1 MQEKAIAI
9 IHGGK
14 ETMLNIA
21 KKPIETDVLIVGGGI
36 GGLMAAIS
44 AAEQGADVLVA
55 EKANTKR
62 SGSGATGNDHFAC
75 YIPEYHGDDMGP
87 IVKEMH
93 NSLVGGYHD
102 NPHTVK
108 FLEHSA
114 ESVKAWDRWGIG
126 MRPHGQWEFMGHA
139 FPGRPR
145 VWLKYAGFNQKEVL
159 TKQSRKKKVRIENH
173 LPITELITRDGE
185 VVGAIGIDIRKEK
198 PVLKV
203 IRAKSVIQA
212 AGCTNRL
219 YPPAASP
226 GMLFNTAFC
235 PANAGAG
242 LASAYRAGA
251 KLVNMEFPNRHA
263 GPKYLARCGKA
274 SWIGVY
280 KDPGGEPIGPFVK
293 KPTRE
298 LGDITSDV
306 WNSVF
311 TDYHTSGRG
320 PAYIDCS
327 QTAKKDIDYMLW
339 GMENEGLT
347 ALLNYMNDEGID
359 VRKHMVEF
367 MQYEPHLIGR
377 GIDIDLN
384 GASSIPGLYAA
395 GDLVGNFRA
404 DIAGAAVFGRIAGVA
419 AAERSR
425 KMKGFH
431 KAEKSPQVGERA
443 DLYSQMLEDGDGP
456 DWREA
461 NLALQQIMKDYAGV
475 QVRSET
481 LLKAGLKYLGDLRK
495 KTLATLKAHN
505 SHSLMRCLEVVDLLD
520 CGETIF
526 HTSLERKETRA
537 MHIRKD
543 FPFTNPLLADKFL
556 TIRLKKGKPDLKWRN
571 RK

>member
-1 MQEKAIAI
+1 
-9 IHGGK
+9 
-14 ETMLNIA
+14 MLNID
-21 KKPIETDVLIVGGGI
+21 KEPIETDVLVVGGGI

-44 AAEQGADVLVA
+44 AAEQGVDVVVA

-75 YIPEYHGDDMGP
+75 YIPEYHGDDMTP
-87 IVKEMH
+87 IVKELQ

-102 NPHTVK
+102 SSHTVK
-108 FLEHSA
+108 FLEHTA
-114 ESVKAWDRWGIG
+114 ESVLAWDRWGIG

-145 VWLKYAGFNQKEVL
+145 IWLKYAGYNQKEVL
-159 TKQSRKKKVRIENH
+159 TRESKKRKVRIENH

-185 VVGAIGIDIRKEK
+185 IIGAIGISVKGET

-203 IRAKSVIQA
+203 IRAKGVILA
-212 AGCTNRL
+212 AGCTTRL
-219 YPPAASP
+219 YPPAATP

-251 KLVNMEFPNRHA
+251 KLINMEFPNRHA
-263 GPKYLARCGKA
+263 GPKYLARCGKS
-274 SWIGVY
+274 SWIGTY
-280 KDPGGEPIGPFVK
+280 KDPKGKLIGPFVK

-311 TDYHTSGRG
+311 TDYHKSGRG

-327 QTAKKDIDYMLW
+327 ETAQEDIDYMLW
-339 GMENEGLT
+339 GMKHEGLT
-347 ALLNYMNDEGID
+347 ALLDYMNDEGID
-359 VRKHMVEF
+359 VRRHMVEF

-377 GIDIDLN
+377 GIEIDLN
-384 GASSIPGLYAA
+384 GGSSIPGLYAA
-395 GDLVGNFRA
+395 GDLVGNFRS
-404 DIAGAAVFGRIAGVA
+404 DISGATVFGWISGAA
-419 AAERSR
+419 AAERAK
-425 KMKGFH
+425 KMKGSH
-431 KAEKSPQVGERA
+431 KAEKSPIVGERA
-443 DLYSQMLEDGDGP
+443 DFYARIMNGEDGA

-461 NLALQQIMKDYAGV
+461 NLALQQIMNDYAGV

-481 LLKAGLKYLGDLRK
+481 LLRAGLKYLGDLRRK
-495 KTLATLKAHN
+495 AVATIQANDAHTLL
-505 SHSLMRCLEVVDLLD
+505 RCLEVMDLMD
-520 CGETIF
+520 CGEAIF
-526 HTSLERKETRA
+526 YTALERKETRA
-537 MHIRKD
+537 MHIRSD
-543 FPFTNPLLADKFL
+543 FPFTNPLLSDKFL
-556 TIRLKKGKPDLKWRN
+556 TIRLKGGKPELQWRN